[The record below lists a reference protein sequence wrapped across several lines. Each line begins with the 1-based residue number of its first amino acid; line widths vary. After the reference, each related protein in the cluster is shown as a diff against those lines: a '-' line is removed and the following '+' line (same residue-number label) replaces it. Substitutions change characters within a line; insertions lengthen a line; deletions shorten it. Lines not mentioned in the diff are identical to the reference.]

1 MIEKIISLLNSVT
14 SKAVAL
20 KKPILWVVMAY
31 LLAVAFIVVAV
42 IVGWV
47 ALWYTSGNP
56 NIPQGLQIIHE
67 LVGPSTVAFVTFIAG
82 CFVDT
87 NSNNIPD
94 NMEKNVTTQ
103 NKTQEQREEDSGS
116 KQQTVDYCPGRRKNK
131 ANGGLNS

>member
-1 MIEKIISLLNSVT
+1 MIEKIVNLLNSVT
-14 SKAVAL
+14 SRAVAL

-31 LLAVAFIVVAV
+31 LLAVAFIVAAV

-94 NMEKNVTTQ
+94 NVEKNVSKSEPQ
-103 NKTQEQREEDSGS
+103 KSHNKNESPA
-116 KQQTVDYCPGRRKNK
+116 VNYCPGRQKSKN
-131 ANGGLNS
+131 NGGLNN

>member
-1 MIEKIISLLNSVT
+1 MIEKIVNLLNSVT

-20 KKPILWVVMAY
+20 KKPILWVVMTY
-31 LLAVAFIVVAV
+31 LLAVAFIVAAV

-47 ALWYTSGNP
+47 VLWYTSGNP

-94 NMEKNVTTQ
+94 NMEKNVSKSEPQ
-103 NKTQEQREEDSGS
+103 KLHNKNESLA
-116 KQQTVDYCPGRRKNK
+116 VNYCPGRRKSKN
-131 ANGGLNS
+131 NGGLNN

>member
-1 MIEKIISLLNSVT
+1 MIEKIVNLLNSVT

-31 LLAVAFIVVAV
+31 LLAVAFIVAAV

-94 NMEKNVTTQ
+94 NMEKNVS
-103 NKTQEQREEDSGS
+103 KSEPQESHKKDESPA
-116 KQQTVDYCPGRRKNK
+116 VNYCPGRRKSKN
-131 ANGGLNS
+131 NGGLNS

>member
-1 MIEKIISLLNSVT
+1 MIEKIVNLLNSVT

-31 LLAVAFIVVAV
+31 LLAVAFIVAAV

-94 NMEKNVTTQ
+94 NMEKNVSKSEPQ
-103 NKTQEQREEDSGS
+103 KLHNKNESPA
-116 KQQTVDYCPGRRKNK
+116 VNYCPGRRKSKN
-131 ANGGLNS
+131 NGGLNN